1 MDSLTKGWNK
11 YVAERHVQ
19 QEIIT
24 LRKRV
29 EELQKKNKRFLDLYQ
44 DYERSYKRAEA
55 ELARLCEG
63 NAALLDAGVRQMQRA
78 EKAEARVNELEKENK
93 QLFDYTLTQ
102 GQAVQVFY
110 EQGEQAKK
118 RVAELEMCIKD
129 GINQNTNQAAMALN
143 YNAINRAEKAE
154 AERDGFRNGQVQVQ
168 AMLDEVMDSN
178 KKLAQD
184 LATMKEAVT
193 DLVSMFAYRLDDPPR
208 ISTGG
213 LSVLEDA
220 FEILGYDDP
229 HPVPERQC
237 QFEGC
242 TKTATSGTP
251 TKNGYMRV
259 CLKHFEEINL
269 NPKEVTK

>member
-1 MDSLTKGWNK
+1 MMKKRIDELEATVLMGRGEMDSLTKGWNK

-78 EKAEARVNELEKENK
+78 EKAEARVNELGKENK

-143 YNAINRAEKAE
+143 YNAINRAEQAE
-154 AERDGFRNGQVQVQ
+154 KRVEELEKENKLYAVSDSLNLKE
-168 AMLDEVMDSN
+168 EV
-178 KKLAQD
+178 K
-184 LATMKEAVT
+184 
-193 DLVSMFAYRLDDPPR
+193 
-208 ISTGG
+208 
-213 LSVLEDA
+213 
-220 FEILGYDDP
+220 
-229 HPVPERQC
+229 
-237 QFEGC
+237 
-242 TKTATSGTP
+242 
-251 TKNGYMRV
+251 
-259 CLKHFEEINL
+259 
-269 NPKEVTK
+269 